1 MAGASSPAV
10 WCKATGASD
19 PADDRTSAGEQP
31 VAIRL
36 VMSSRCLL
44 GPRNPTLRLRRRCR
58 RRRCA
63 RRGVRVA
70 GAKIAQESVKRAG
83 GHYLFGNALKLGT
96 GGSQRCGD
104 DLERAP
110 IGSIGHL
117 GRVFLAEAVEPDRV
131 LGQRIGDSATQD
143 IRTLGI
149 SEGRKVAPALTVFPF
164 NLLACLLPAMR
175 CPQNIGFMC
184 P

>member
-1 MAGASSPAV
+1 
-10 WCKATGASD
+10 
-19 PADDRTSAGEQP
+19 
-31 VAIRL
+31 
-36 VMSSRCLL
+36 MSSRCLL

-117 GRVFLAEAVEPDRV
+117 GRVFLAEAVEPDCV
-131 LGQRIGDSATQD
+131 LGQRVGDGATQD
-143 IRTLGI
+143 IRTFGI
-149 SEGRKVAPALTVFPF
+149 RERRKIAPALTVFPF

>member
-1 MAGASSPAV
+1 M
-10 WCKATGASD
+10 
-19 PADDRTSAGEQP
+19 
-31 VAIRL
+31 
-36 VMSSRCLL
+36 
-44 GPRNPTLRLRRRCR
+44 
-58 RRRCA
+58 
-63 RRGVRVA
+63 
-70 GAKIAQESVKRAG
+70 
-83 GHYLFGNALKLGT
+83 FGNALKLGT
-96 GGSQRCGD
+96 GGSQRRGD

-143 IRTLGI
+143 IRTFGI
-149 SEGRKVAPALTVFPF
+149 SKRCKVAPALTVFPF